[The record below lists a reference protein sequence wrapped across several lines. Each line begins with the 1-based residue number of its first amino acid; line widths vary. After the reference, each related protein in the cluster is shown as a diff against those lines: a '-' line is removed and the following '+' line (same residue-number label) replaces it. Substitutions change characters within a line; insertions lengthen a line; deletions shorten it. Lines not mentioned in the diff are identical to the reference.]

1 MQKVLSLEILLY
13 EKRNNIKNGFYHLN
27 QIAFA
32 YNSILYWV
40 TKNKLG
46 FWINL
51 NKMYSVLEKVMSGFG
66 TKIDSYV

>member
-1 MQKVLSLEILLY
+1 MQKVSSLEILLY

-32 YNSILYWV
+32 YNSNFMLSY
-40 TKNKLG
+40 KNKLG

-66 TKIDSYV
+66 TKIDS

>member
-1 MQKVLSLEILLY
+1 MQKVSSLEILLY

-51 NKMYSVLEKVMSGFG
+51 NKMYSVLEKAMSGFE
-66 TKIDSYV
+66 TKIDGKI

>member
-1 MQKVLSLEILLY
+1 MEKFSSLEILLY
-13 EKRNNIKNGFYHLN
+13 EKRNNIKNDFYHLN

-40 TKNKLG
+40 IKNKLG

-51 NKMYSVLEKVMSGFG
+51 NKMYSVLEKVISGFG
-66 TKIDSYV
+66 TKIDGKI

>member
-1 MQKVLSLEILLY
+1 MQKVSSLEILLY

-32 YNSILYWV
+32 YNSNFMLSY
-40 TKNKLG
+40 KNKLG

-51 NKMYSVLEKVMSGFG
+51 NKCILCLKKLFQDLGQ
-66 TKIDSYV
+66 K

>member
-1 MQKVLSLEILLY
+1 MQKVSSLEILLY

-40 TKNKLG
+40 IKNKLG
-46 FWINL
+46 FL
-51 NKMYSVLEKVMSGFG
+51 
-66 TKIDSYV
+66 D